1 MTGSA
6 DRPAAWHAA
15 RKIGDAVLYE
25 GYMLYPYTATA
36 TKNQS
41 RWQFGVVFP
50 QAYGESTVNEAWFMQ
65 SELLVE
71 PQGEPQFDVLVRFLH
86 VQSRR
91 VRQGD
96 SAGHEGGTAV
106 DSLVVDG
113 VKHIPWEEAV
123 PREIPFRLSLNASA
137 DAAAWQTS
145 QAAIDI
151 PATLIREDLRDF
163 GGKLHGW
170 LERECRALAG
180 TVIVS
185 WRLVGA
191 LHHVRLRIENHSKP
205 ASGDSDADRTAALRG
220 AFVSTHSILAVQNGA
235 FLSLLDPPAEA
246 TPAAKRCE
254 NHQAWPVLLPAAQ
267 ERSPH
272 RSAMMLLS
280 PIILYDYPQ
289 IAPESDGDK
298 FDATEIDELLNL
310 SVLTLTDE
318 EKREARAA
326 DPRSRAIID
335 RAESIM
341 PEQFAKM
348 HGALRYLRSA
358 GASAQTGNGGHE
370 GSIGSLEDAVP
381 GSGHVVVGGKRIA
394 TGSRVRLQ
402 PARRADAWDM
412 FLAGRTA
419 RVTGVFEDFENQHYV
434 AVSVDDDPAS
444 EMHEWYGRHLF
455 FYPNEIEPLGDGA

>member
-1 MTGSA
+1 VTGASA
-6 DRPAAWHAA
+6 RDLAWGDA

-36 TKNQS
+36 TKNQT

-50 QAYGESTVNEAWFMQ
+50 KAYGESAVNEPWFMQ

-71 PQGEPQFDVLVRFLH
+71 PQGEPQLDILVRFLH
-86 VQSRR
+86 VQSRT
-91 VRQGD
+91 VHQEDPID
-96 SAGHEGGTAV
+96 SERGMAV

-123 PREIPFRLSLNASA
+123 PREIACRFVLTAGQT
-137 DAAAWQTS
+137 DAAAWKTS
-145 QAAIDI
+145 HTSIDI
-151 PATLIREDLRDF
+151 PATLQRDELRDS
-163 GGKLHGW
+163 GGELRGW
-170 LERECRALAG
+170 LERGCRALAG
-180 TVIVS
+180 TITVS
-185 WRLVGA
+185 CRVVDGLR
-191 LHHVRLRIENHSKP
+191 HVRLRVENRSELP
-205 ASGDSDADRTAALRG
+205 STGADRSTALRS
-220 AFVSTHSILAVQNGA
+220 AFVSTHTVLKVEKGAV
-235 FLSLLDPPAEA
+235 LSLLDPPVEA
-246 TPAAKRCE
+246 TAAAKQCRNE
-254 NHQAWPVLLPAAQ
+254 QAWPVLLPAAE

-272 RSAMMLLS
+272 RSAMALLS

-318 EKREARAA
+318 EKSEARAA

-358 GASAQTGNGGHE
+358 GAGARSGNGGHE
-370 GSIGSLEDAVP
+370 GSLGAFEDAAP
-381 GSGHVVVGGKRIA
+381 GSGHVVVDGKTVS

-402 PARRADAWDM
+402 PSRRADAWDM

-419 RVTGVFEDFENQHYV
+419 RVTGVFEDFENQRYV

-455 FYPNEIEPLGDGA
+455 FYPNEIEPLGEGA

>member
-1 MTGSA
+1 MRRASA
-6 DRPAAWHAA
+6 RDLAWAQA

-25 GYMLYPYTATA
+25 GYMLYPYTATT
-36 TKNQS
+36 TKNQT

-50 QAYGESTVNEAWFMQ
+50 KAYGESALTEPWSMQ

-71 PQGEPQFDVLVRFLH
+71 PQGEPRLDVLVRFLH
-86 VQSRR
+86 VQSRT
-91 VRQGD
+91 VRQKESGD
-96 SAGHEGGTAV
+96 PEKGTAV
-106 DSLVVDG
+106 DALVVEG
-113 VKHIPWEEAV
+113 VKHIPWDEAV
-123 PREIPFRLSLNASA
+123 AREVPCRFALTDGQN
-137 DAAAWQTS
+137 DAAGWQTA
-145 QAAIDI
+145 QASIDI
-151 PATLIREDLRDF
+151 RPTLEREELRDS
-163 GGKLHGW
+163 GGQLRGW
-170 LERECRALAG
+170 LERECCALAG
-180 TVIVS
+180 AITVS
-185 WRLVGA
+185 WRVVDGLR
-191 LHHVRLRIENHSKP
+191 HVRLSVENHSEP
-205 ASGDSDADRTAALRG
+205 ASTDADRTTALRS
-220 AFVSTHSILAVQNGA
+220 AFVSTHTVLNVENGA
-235 FLSLLDPPAEA
+235 VLSLLDPPVDAA
-246 TPAAKRCE
+246 AAAKQCR
-254 NHQAWPVLLPAAQ
+254 NQQAWPVLLPAAQ

-272 RSAMMLLS
+272 RSAMALLS

-358 GASAQTGNGGHE
+358 GAGAQSTNGGHE
-370 GSIGSLEDAVP
+370 GRVGALEEAAP
-381 GSGHVVVGGKRIA
+381 GSGHVVVNGKTVS

-402 PARRADAWDM
+402 PSRRADAWDM

-419 RVTGVFEDFENQHYV
+419 RVTGVFEDFENQRYV